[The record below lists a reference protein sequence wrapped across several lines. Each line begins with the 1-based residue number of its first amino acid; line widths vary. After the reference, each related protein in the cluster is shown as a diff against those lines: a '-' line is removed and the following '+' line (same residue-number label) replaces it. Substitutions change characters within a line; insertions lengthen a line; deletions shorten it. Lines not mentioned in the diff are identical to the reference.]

1 MYVVFG
7 ATGNTGS
14 VVANTLLD
22 RGQKVRVVV
31 RNPQK
36 AEALRARGAEVF
48 VGDVSDEQSVRSALA
63 GAEGAYFLVPPDAT
77 HTSFL
82 ARGRSIIDG
91 FVRALGASPLKH
103 AVFLSSVGAQHAAGT
118 GPIVT
123 TNYAEAKLGESGTP
137 FTFVRAAYFMENFFG
152 SIAPMKGDGVL
163 PVFGGGEAYPF
174 PMIATKD
181 IGTVAAEAL
190 LAPSKTNEWIELS
203 SEKDYSMNDA
213 ARIASEALGRPVKT
227 LVLPM
232 DALVPTYTQ
241 FGMSENVAGLYREM
255 MEGLGK
261 GLVAF
266 EGKGRRVH
274 AKITLEEVLKPALA

>member
-22 RGQKVRVVV
+22 RGKKVRVVV
-31 RNPQK
+31 RNPSK
-36 AEALRARGAEVF
+36 AEALRPRGAEIF
-48 VGDVSDEQSVRSALA
+48 TGDVSDAASVRDALV

-77 HTSFL
+77 SPSFL
-82 ARGRSIIDG
+82 ARGRGIVDG
-91 FVRALGASPLKH
+91 FVSALAAHPLKH

-118 GPIVT
+118 GPIRVT
-123 TNYAEAKLGESGTP
+123 HYAETKLSESKTP

-152 SIAPMKGDGVL
+152 SLHPMKADGVL

-181 IGTVAAEAL
+181 IGTTAAEAL
-190 LAPSKTNEWIELS
+190 LAPSPNNTWIELS

-213 ARIASEALGRPVKT
+213 ARVAAETLGRPVKT

-232 DALVPTYTQ
+232 DSLVPTYMQ
-241 FGMSENVAGLYREM
+241 FGMSEDMAGLYREM

-266 EGKGRRVH
+266 EGKGQRVRGT
-274 AKITLEEVLKPALA
+274 ITLEEVLKPALA

>member
-31 RNPQK
+31 RNPAK
-36 AEALRARGAEVF
+36 AEALRARGAEIF
-48 VGDVSDEQSVRSALA
+48 AGDVSDAASVRDALV
-63 GAEGAYFLVPPDAT
+63 GAEGAYFLVPPDAANPNY
-77 HTSFL
+77 L
-82 ARGRSIIDG
+82 ARGRGIVDG
-91 FVRALGASPLKH
+91 FVSALAAHPLKH
-103 AVFLSSVGAQHAAGT
+103 AVFLSSVGAQHTAGT

-123 TNYAEAKLGESGTP
+123 TNYAESKLGQSGTP

-152 SIAPMKGDGVL
+152 SLQPIKGDGVL

-174 PMIATKD
+174 SMIATKD
-181 IGTVAAEAL
+181 IGTTAAEAL
-190 LAPSKTNEWIELS
+190 LAPSKENAWIELS
-203 SEKDYSMNDA
+203 SEKDYSMDDA
-213 ARIASEALGRPVKT
+213 ARIAAETLGRPVKT
-227 LVLPM
+227 LVLPI
-232 DALVPTYTQ
+232 DALVPTYMQ
-241 FGMSENVAGLYREM
+241 FGMSENMAGLYREM

-274 AKITLEEVLKPALA
+274 GKTTLEDVLKPALA